1 MRKRIESPKN
11 PEVKGLV
18 RLKERRVRDRE
29 GRYLIEGARETRR
42 AREAGVPLLTLYV
55 CPVFM
60 RPEGDTF
67 TTELESAGVDT
78 VELSQ
83 DAFSRV
89 SYRDAP
95 DGVLAVAAVQPRE
108 LGGLELSQNAL
119 VLVLDGLEKPGNL
132 GALLRT
138 ADGAGLDAVFLTGE
152 GTDLTNPNVIRAS
165 MGSVFSRPVRTVA
178 APTLLE
184 WLSARDFKLVAASP
198 GADASFWDANYQG
211 ATAIVLGTE
220 HEGLSPLWL
229 GAAST
234 RVAIPM
240 RGLADSLNVATA
252 GALLVYEAL
261 RQRREGL

>member
-1 MRKRIESPKN
+1 MRKRLESPKN

-18 RLKERRVRDRE
+18 RLKERRIRDRE
-29 GRYLIEGARETRR
+29 GRYLIEGERETRR
-42 AREAGVPLLTLYV
+42 AFEAGVPLRTLYL
-55 CPVFM
+55 CLDFM
-60 RPEGDTF
+60 RPEGHALAK
-67 TTELESAGVDT
+67 ELEDVGVDT
-78 VELSQ
+78 VELSKE
-83 DAFSRV
+83 AFSRV

-108 LGGLELSQNAL
+108 LDGLELSKNAL

-178 APTLLE
+178 APALLE
-184 WLSARDFKLVAASP
+184 WLNARDFTLVAASP
-198 GADASFWDANYQG
+198 GADASFWDADYRG
-211 ATAIVLGTE
+211 GVAIVLGAE

-229 GAAST
+229 EAAHT

-261 RQRREGL
+261 RQRREGS